1 MILKRVTAE
10 DNSVAVGGDN
20 VGTII
25 NAPGATFQLQFTIAT
40 ERSLSTYLGK
50 IINVIADQQLSVYG
64 HAYQRN
70 VTAEV
75 QDKLDFNYITLSDHL
90 IRTYTKYFFILD
102 KAYKG
107 VEQSNNDV
115 RVLVRFSAGSIY
127 SRVLTSACDEAGIL
141 ANQRI
146 EYSRNHA
153 HPLIEAVKK
162 QMIEDVK
169 NSHAAEIDP
178 TWIDLAVSL
187 LIADAVVE
195 CDVLEKNPNV
205 TPS

>member
-1 MILKRVTAE
+1 MILKGVTAE
-10 DNSVAVGGDN
+10 DNSVAIGRDN
-20 VGTII
+20 NGTVI
-25 NAPGATFQLQFTIAT
+25 NAPGATFQLQLPIAS
-40 ERSLSTYLGK
+40 ERSLSTYLGT
-50 IINVIADQQLSVYG
+50 IINVIADQQLSEYG
-64 HAYQRN
+64 HSYQRN

-75 QDKLDFNYITLSDHL
+75 KDKLDFNYITLSDHL
-90 IRTYTKYFFILD
+90 IRTYTRYFHILD
-102 KAYKG
+102 MAYKG

-127 SRVLTSACDEAGIL
+127 SRALTSACDKAGVL
-141 ANQRI
+141 ASQRI

-153 HPLIEAVKK
+153 HSLIEAVKK

-169 NSHAAEIDP
+169 KSQAAEIDP
-178 TWIDLAVSL
+178 TWVDLAVSL

-205 TPS
+205 TTS